1 MSILSKTMFA
11 FRDAMEA
18 KAWTWPASIRAGI
31 SRGPLDDDE
40 TASPSSNPLPSIIA
54 NASTASQITPQIANF
69 EVSVSVEVRHQADD
83 STPDDHLQSVAE
95 VADWIHGD
103 SFISDLSAYSG
114 FTAFGRG
121 NVNQSFDQMGRKW
134 VTRFEFQL
142 TAAPS
147 DIS

>member
-1 MSILSKTMFA
+1 MRQFGEVV
-11 FRDAMEA
+11 R
-18 KAWTWPASIRAGI
+18 
-31 SRGPLDDDE
+31 
-40 TASPSSNPLPSIIA
+40 
-54 NASTASQITPQIANF
+54 
-69 EVSVSVEVRHQADD
+69 VSVSVEVRHQADD

>member
-1 MSILSKTMFA
+1 VSILSKTMFA

-40 TASPSSNPLPSIIA
+40 TASPASNPLPSIIA

-69 EVSVSVEVRHQADD
+69 EVSVSVEIRHQADD

>member
-40 TASPSSNPLPSIIA
+40 TASPASNPLPSIIA
-54 NASTASQITPQIANF
+54 NASAASQITPQIANF

>member
-11 FRDAMEA
+11 FAAAIEA
-18 KAWTWPASIRAGI
+18 KAFTWPASIRPGI
-31 SRGPLDDDE
+31 SRGPLDDDD
-40 TASPSSNPLPSIIA
+40 TASPASNPLPSIIC
-54 NASTASQITPQIANF
+54 NASNAQQIQPTIGNF
-69 EVSVSVEVRHQADD
+69 EVSCAIEVRHQADD
-83 STPDDHLQSVAE
+83 ATPDAHLQNVSDVE
-95 VADWIHGD
+95 EWILGD
-103 SFISDLSAYSG
+103 TFLTDLNAYSG

-121 NVNQSFDQMGRKW
+121 NVSSSFDQMGRKW

>member
-1 MSILSKTMFA
+1 MSILAKTMMAFA
-11 FRDAMEA
+11 AAIDAKEL
-18 KAWTWPASIRAGI
+18 TWPASIRPGI

-40 TASPSSNPLPSIIA
+40 TANPASNPLPSIIC
-54 NASTASQITPQIANF
+54 NASNAQQIQPTIGNF
-69 EVSVSVEVRHQADD
+69 EVSCAIEVRHQADD
-83 STPDDHLQSVAE
+83 ATPDAHLQNVSDIE
-95 VADWIHGD
+95 EWILGD
-103 SFISDLSAYSG
+103 TFLTDLNAYSG

-121 NVNQSFDQMGRKW
+121 NVSSSFDQMGRKW

>member
-1 MSILSKTMFA
+1 VSILSKTMFA

-40 TASPSSNPLPSIIA
+40 TASPASNPLPSIIA
-54 NASTASQITPQIANF
+54 NAGTASQITPQIANF

>member
-11 FRDAMEA
+11 FKEAMAA
-18 KAWTWPASIRAGI
+18 KAWTWPASIRPGI

-40 TASPSSNPLPSIIA
+40 TANPASNPLPSIIC
-54 NASTASQITPQIANF
+54 NAGSAQQLTPTVATF
-69 EVSVSVEVRHQADD
+69 EVSVSIEVRHQADD
-83 STPDDHLQSVAE
+83 STPETHLDDVVD

-103 SFISDLSAYSG
+103 TFLTDLNARSG

-121 NVNQSFDQMGRKW
+121 NVSQSFDQMGRKW
-134 VTRFEFQL
+134 VSRFEFQL

-147 DIS
+147 DIT

>member
-1 MSILSKTMFA
+1 VSILSKTMFA
-11 FRDAMEA
+11 MRDALRA
-18 KAWTWPASIRAGI
+18 QNFTWPASIEPGI
-31 SRGPLDDDE
+31 SKGDQYDELDGK
-40 TASPSSNPLPSIIA
+40 PKSNPLPSIIC
-54 NASTASQITPQIANF
+54 NAGSAQQLTPTVATF
-69 EVSVSVEVRHQADD
+69 EVSVSIEVRHQADD
-83 STPDDHLQSVAE
+83 STPETHLDDVVD

-103 SFISDLSAYSG
+103 TFLTDLNARSG

-121 NVNQSFDQMGRKW
+121 NVSQSFDQMGRKW

>member
-11 FRDAMEA
+11 FKEAMLA
-18 KAWTWPASIRAGI
+18 KAWAWPASIRPGI

-40 TASPSSNPLPSIIA
+40 TASPASNPLPSIIC
-54 NASTASQITPQIANF
+54 NAGSAQQLTPTVATF
-69 EVSVSVEVRHQADD
+69 EVSVSIEVRHQADD
-83 STPDDHLQSVAE
+83 STPETHLDDVVD

-103 SFISDLSAYSG
+103 TFLTDLNARSG

-121 NVNQSFDQMGRKW
+121 NVSQSFDQMGRKW